1 MIINMILTM
10 VQGKHICIDYQMQ
23 MNIIIWLLL
32 YQIVVVGLT
41 NYLLQAIKIIMII
54 LIYVNF
60 SFLGSHDNA
69 VKPKIRDNYII
80 AEQKGVFFL
89 VKFFNLDEFTLQY
102 SNFDVINNNKTDYI
116 HRPGQKNR

>member
-41 NYLLQAIKIIMII
+41 NYLLPGYQDYYDNLDICK
-54 LIYVNF
+54 F

-80 AEQKGVFFL
+80 AEQKG
-89 VKFFNLDEFTLQY
+89 Y
-102 SNFDVINNNKTDYI
+102 SFW
-116 HRPGQKNR
+116 